1 MSSFISVAIAV
12 AATLLSGCAYQSTG
26 AYERLDGKVFQ
37 DAKTFNDGNQH
48 RIASASHWKLVA
60 ENEAKLLHQKV
71 KNEPKITRNSDIAYY
86 IEKNNNS
93 SFSNTYY
100 NLLTSSL
107 VSNGKTVETENK
119 NNNIKI
125 TYDVNIV
132 KHIGGKMTPGLEDR
146 DHWPPLYL
154 TAATYYIFSEVAGI
168 IKVPPAVFG
177 EQMIKNLSSAA
188 ELVITTKAIQN
199 TQILYSASS
208 VYYIDG
214 INQAEYLKTVQI
226 PPTQQIPQTSS
237 AEKLWNYQF
246 KE

>member
-1 MSSFISVAIAV
+1 MAI
-12 AATLLSGCAYQSTG
+12 AATLLSGCAYQLTG
-26 AYERLDGKVFQ
+26 AYERPDGKVFQ
-37 DAKTFNDGNQH
+37 NARAFNDGNQH

-71 KNEPKITRNSDIAYY
+71 KNEPKITLNSDITYH

-107 VSNGKTVETENK
+107 VSNGKQVDTENK
-119 NNNIKI
+119 NNHVNI

-132 KHIGGKMTPGLEDR
+132 KHIGGKATPGLEDR
-146 DHWPPLYL
+146 DHLPDPFSL
-154 TAATYYIFSEVAGI
+154 TAATYYIFSEIAGI

-177 EQMIKNLSSAA
+177 EQLIKNLSSAT
-188 ELVITTKAIQN
+188 EVVITTKAVQN
-199 TQILYSASS
+199 TKILYSASS

-214 INQAEYLKTVQI
+214 INQAEYLKTIQI
-226 PPTQQIPQTSS
+226 SPIPQTSS
-237 AEKLWNYQF
+237 AEELWNYQF
-246 KE
+246 KK

>member
-1 MSSFISVAIAV
+1 MAI
-12 AATLLSGCAYQSTG
+12 AATLLSGCAYQLTG
-26 AYERLDGKVFQ
+26 AYERPDGKVFQ
-37 DAKTFNDGNQH
+37 NARAFNDGNQH

-71 KNEPKITRNSDIAYY
+71 KNEPKIILNSDITYH

-107 VSNGKTVETENK
+107 VSNGNKVDTENK
-119 NNNIKI
+119 YNHINI
-125 TYDVNIV
+125 TYEVNVV

-146 DHWPPLYL
+146 DHWPPLFL
-154 TAATYYIFSEVAGI
+154 TALKYYIFSEVAGM

-177 EQMIKNLSSAA
+177 EQIIKNLSSAT
-188 ELVITTKAIQN
+188 EVVITTKAVQN
-199 TQILYSASS
+199 TQILYSASN

-214 INQAEYLKTVQI
+214 INQAEYS
-226 PPTQQIPQTSS
+226 PIPQTSS
-237 AEKLWNYQF
+237 AEELWNYQF
-246 KE
+246 KK